1 MLRTSANK
9 YIFLNLLSGFQYKS
23 FMWPVPHVTHD
34 LILSLGCLWCINC
47 PTCSARAEV
56 CVSHDTA
63 QDCPTTWQRS
73 SHCAQSSVGCQKPI
87 RLKDFSSSHDQ
98 QNLTREDEKVCR
110 YCHKFKRHY
119 RGWAIDFRERKSP
132 RMEFHIVSITTWR
145 SMWLSTLACMT
156 GALWAK
162 RGERDISRFVLVSRS
177 ARNIAF
183 APHGL

>member
-1 MLRTSANK
+1 M
-9 YIFLNLLSGFQYKS
+9 
-23 FMWPVPHVTHD
+23 
-34 LILSLGCLWCINC
+34 
-47 PTCSARAEV
+47 

-156 GALWAK
+156 GALWARRTRYLAFRARVALRAKYRVRPAWLIK
-162 RGERDISRFVLVSRS
+162 RLSCRLINPHLKCFTFSICLELLFKCLILCGLKYLICLKFFV
-177 ARNIAF
+177 
-183 APHGL
+183 